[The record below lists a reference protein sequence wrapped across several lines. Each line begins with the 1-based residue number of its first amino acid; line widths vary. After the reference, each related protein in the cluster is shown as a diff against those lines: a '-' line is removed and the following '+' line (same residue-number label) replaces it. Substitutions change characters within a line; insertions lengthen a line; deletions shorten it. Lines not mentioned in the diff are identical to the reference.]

1 MEIKRHMGRL
11 LNTDRRIVVVFMQIP
26 GKEDHALVV
35 DTDALPD
42 RYHDGLMDVVES
54 IEGQQTP
61 VLADILTR
69 RILPDTGSDI
79 LTVLHNLGRLQ
90 RVPVENV
97 VMYPKPNLPMPLVD
111 IIRMN
116 DQTPQEA
123 KVEADANRATR
134 FAETSD
140 LNQIEAA
147 EQIAKNL
154 LLQARDLKAEA
165 DRKAEEAYRVAPH
178 LRPKSEDS
186 HIVEQIQA
194 SPVREALDINI
205 DEHQDDLTDE
215 RLAQVLGA
223 LKETY
228 MAPESSNQSHVI
240 SDVDEKTQAFLDR
253 AAFREDKEAKA
264 SEPQVKRPVG
274 RPKKNAG

>member
-194 SPVREALDINI
+194 PPVREALDI
-205 DEHQDDLTDE
+205 DEHNDDLTDE

-228 MAPESSNQSHVI
+228 MASESSNQSHVI

>member
-194 SPVREALDINI
+194 SPVREALDI
-205 DEHQDDLTDE
+205 DEHNDDLTDE
-215 RLAQVLGA
+215 RLAQVLGV

-228 MAPESSNQSHVI
+228 MASESSNQSHVI